1 MDTELNK
8 EMRESFSL
16 LVASAI
22 TLAAMVGLA
31 APPVSCPRHRR
42 RRMN

>member
-16 LVASAI
+16 LVACAI
-22 TLAAMVGLA
+22 TLAALVGLSLLA
-31 APPVSCPRHRR
+31 TAVLG
-42 RRMN
+42 